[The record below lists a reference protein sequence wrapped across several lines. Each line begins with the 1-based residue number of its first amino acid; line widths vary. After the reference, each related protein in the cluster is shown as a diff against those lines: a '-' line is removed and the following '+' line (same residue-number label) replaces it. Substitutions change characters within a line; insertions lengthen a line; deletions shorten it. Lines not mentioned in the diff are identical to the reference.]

1 MKSLTLT
8 RGAALVGALTLT
20 PASAAFAASGTGE
33 NTPLHLTGSSTVHAT
48 SSSSSGIVRT
58 IVGLFIVI
66 AVIYGV
72 SWIMRQAKGAKNRP
86 SGHGLTQLATLP
98 LGHGRSVALVRAGQE
113 IVLVGLAEH
122 GVTPIRTYTEEEAL
136 ELGLVESADAGESA
150 GADSLGSSASQ
161 SSGGRKTRG
170 RSSTATSNG
179 HGSGSGPVGRL
190 VDSVRRMTVRS

>member
-33 NTPLHLTGSSTVHAT
+33 NAPLHLSGSTAVHAA

-72 SWIMRQAKGAKNRP
+72 TWIMRQAKGAKNRP
-86 SGHGLTQLATLP
+86 SGQGLTQLATLP
-98 LGHGRSVALVRAGQE
+98 LGSGRAVALVRAGQE

-122 GVTPIRTYTEEEAL
+122 GVTHIRTYTEEEAL
-136 ELGLVESADAGESA
+136 ELGLVESDDPPYAGSDEPPSSDSIASFA
-150 GADSLGSSASQ
+150 GRNARGRGSHGHGPKGSS
-161 SSGGRKTRG
+161 
-170 RSSTATSNG
+170 
-179 HGSGSGPVGRL
+179 SGPVGRMADTL
-190 VDSVRRMTVRS
+190 RRMTVRS